1 VGHDPAPAIR
11 RGRMRRA
18 AAVVVAAAL
27 LGAVGAAV
35 AHAFTG
41 ARSTLGLPELH
52 GQVSWKPGAR
62 RADVP
67 RGRTAVLVFLAP
79 GCSGCLA
86 ELRYAVDRL
95 PPSERPL
102 VVRRSVKRGS
112 VALLVDRN
120 GWVRTG
126 YAFPF
131 APAFVEGDLRTLA
144 R

>member
-1 VGHDPAPAIR
+1 
-11 RGRMRRA
+11 MKA
-18 AAVVVAAAL
+18 AAAALAVAAAL
-27 LGAVGAAV
+27 GVAGAAV

-41 ARSTLGLPELH
+41 GRATLALPELH
-52 GQVSWKPGAR
+52 GQVTWKAGVR

-67 RGRTAVLVFLAP
+67 RGRTAVLAFVAP

-95 PPSERPL
+95 PVSQRPL
-102 VVRRSVKRGS
+102 VIRHAVARGS
-112 VALLVDRN
+112 IVLLVDRN

-144 R
+144 G